1 MPVNLLLTLNGTPG
15 VMHLT
20 WSGVLHARSYVIQC
34 SPAGTMARVWSP
46 FKTASST
53 KLKIEGLTLGEVYA
67 FRIAAI
73 GGSTGQ
79 SDWSA
84 EVVRMA
90 A

>member
-1 MPVNLLLTLNGTPG
+1 MALHLTLNGTPG
-15 VMHLT
+15 VMFLD
-20 WSGVLHARSYVIQC
+20 WKSVPHARSYVIQC
-34 SPAGTMARVWSP
+34 SPADTMAREWTPV
-46 FKTASST
+46 KTSST
-53 KLKIEGLTLGEVYA
+53 VKVKFDGLTLGKVYA
-67 FRIAAI
+67 FRIAAV